1 MKIIYL
7 AVSGIALLVCGAMNS
22 VAVAG
27 ESQTRSL
34 TLRGSGRWPTS
45 LFGKGKPRR
54 VWERG
59 D

>member
-34 TLRGSGRWPTS
+34 TLRVLVDGPPPCSV
-45 LFGKGKPRR
+45 KGKPRR